1 MSCFIMFYT
10 DIQYGMT
17 ELKLLEF
24 SQMTNNQLKMLISY
38 TLNFNRF
45 SNNININRL
54 CLGFTTLNSYLT
66 GKNVYNNK
74 KLLGNVYNKCFRI
87 FSEFDG

>member
-17 ELKLLEF
+17 ELLLLEF
-24 SQMTNNQLKMLISY
+24 SQMTDNQLKMLISY
-38 TLNFNRF
+38 TLNFNKF

-54 CLGFTTLNSYLT
+54 CLALTTLNSYLT

-74 KLLGNVYNKCFRI
+74 
-87 FSEFDG
+87 